1 MRNIKLTEELK
12 KNKENK
18 GDMPNIKQYY
28 FQNIDDYKK
37 FFREYRTLNMINNK
51 SDNLINLKNIKLYN
65 KDNQAQVDLIFPNEG
80 IDLYSLINSKIYD
93 YRNQKNLI
101 KWILFQILKGIE
113 TLHSSNIIHRN
124 INPRNILV
132 SSTGKIT
139 LSGFEYS
146 INDIESKF
154 VEDKIIGNLPYI
166 APECLLGLNYDN
178 KIDIWSTGIIMIEL
192 YLKATDLLAF
202 KKEKN
207 DEYSNVK
214 DDYNNKFLSQLKN
227 IFNFF
232 YIKSNF
238 NFNDKNNIKDSLS
251 LLNINKDI
259 FAKIF
264 GDISNMDDYALDL
277 LKELITFNPK
287 DRISAK
293 DALKSEYF
301 KEFHYFLF
309 EDYHLSKFLIN
320 LEKNF
325 QKKESE
331 EQKMSKF
338 KKELINIYLNKGK
351 K

>member
-1 MRNIKLTEELK
+1 MQNIQLNEELK
-12 KNKENK
+12 KNQEDEGNTS
-18 GDMPNIKQYY
+18 NIKHYF

-37 FFREYRTLNMINNK
+37 FFREYRTLKMINNK
-51 SDNLINLKNIKLYN
+51 SENLIKLKNIKLYN
-65 KDNQAQVDLIFPNEG
+65 KDKQAHVDLIFPNEG
-80 IDLYSLINSKIYD
+80 IDLYSLINSKKYD
-93 YRNQKNLI
+93 YRNQKNVI
-101 KWILFQILKGIE
+101 KWILFQLLKGID
-113 TLHSSNIIHRN
+113 TLHSLNIIHRN
-124 INPRNILV
+124 INPRNILI

-154 VEDKIIGNLPYI
+154 VEDKIIGNLSYI

-192 YLKATDLLAF
+192 YLKATDLLTF

-207 DEYSNVK
+207 VEYKNVN
-214 DDYNNKFLSQLKN
+214 DGYNNKFLSQLKN
-227 IFNFF
+227 ILNFF
-232 YIKSNF
+232 CINSNF

-251 LLNINKDI
+251 WLNINKDI
-259 FAKIF
+259 FTKIF
-264 GDISNMDDYALDL
+264 CDNSYMDDYALDL

-287 DRISAK
+287 DRISAR

-301 KEFHYFLF
+301 KEFQYILF
-309 EDYHLSKFLIN
+309 EDYYLSEFLIN
-320 LEKNF
+320 LENNF

-331 EQKMSKF
+331 AQKMNNF
-338 KKELINIYLNKGK
+338 KKELINIYQNEGK